1 MSPAFRR
8 LWAAGFVSELGDWV
22 LRVALPVY
30 VYGLTGSAA
39 ATATT
44 FVVGLLPSLALAPVA
59 GVLADR
65 WDRRRTMI
73 AVSLA
78 QAAVLAPLLAVDGP
92 EQLWILNA
100 VTAAQAA
107 LAALFEPAR
116 HALVP
121 ALVAPERLPA
131 ANGMIG
137 LGENLARLAGAA
149 LGGILLAAGGL
160 PAVLLVDA
168 ASFLLAALLL
178 ARPLGAA
185 AGSARGA
192 AAPVLRSWL
201 EGLREIRD
209 GAALRPLAHVVALM
223 SLSQGI
229 FVVLFVV
236 FVTDRLGG
244 GEAEVGVL
252 RAVQAVGGLLG
263 GALAGALARRLGAGR
278 QLALALPAFGA
289 VAALAWNG
297 PLVTTALPYYLVVFA
312 LAGAPGVLCTAAMFS
327 IIGQDAPAAA
337 RGRVLSSFATLVDGA
352 TAVGMVLAGALVARV
367 GLGAMLDVQAALYVL
382 AGLLWLRR
390 SAEER
395 PQHERDRAEQHEPG
409 DDRQPVLVGEQRRAA
424 GRHGPASAAFA
435 TRAQS

>member
-1 MSPAFRR
+1 VSPAFRR

-39 ATATT
+39 ATAAT
-44 FVVGLLPSLALAPVA
+44 FVIGLLPSLALSPVA

-65 WDRRRTMI
+65 LDRRRVMV

-121 ALVAPERLPA
+121 ALVEPERLPA
-131 ANGMIG
+131 ANGLIG

-160 PAVLLVDA
+160 PAVLLADA
-168 ASFLLAALLL
+168 VSFALAALLL

-185 AGSARGA
+185 AVAARGA

-201 EGLREIRD
+201 EGLRAIRD
-209 GAALRPLAHVVALM
+209 RPALRSLSGVVALM
-223 SLSQGI
+223 ALSQGI

-263 GALAGALARRLGAGR
+263 GVLAGALARRLGAAR

-297 PLVTTALPYYLVVFA
+297 PLLTTALGYYLVVFA
-312 LAGAPGVLCTAAMFS
+312 LAGAPGVLATAAMFS
-327 IIGQDAPAAA
+327 IIGAGAEAGA
-337 RGRVLSSFATLVDGA
+337 RGRVLSSFAALTDGA
-352 TAVGMVLAGALVARV
+352 TALGMILAGALVAPL
-367 GLGAMLDVQAALYVL
+367 GLGAMLDVQAGLYVA
-382 AGLLWLRR
+382 AGLLWVR
-390 SAEER
+390 SLSRTR
-395 PQHERDRAEQHEPG
+395 PTARARPT
-409 DDRQPVLVGEQRRAA
+409 RAA
-424 GRHGPASAAFA
+424 PA
-435 TRAQS
+435 R

>member
-1 MSPAFRR
+1 M
-8 LWAAGFVSELGDWV
+8 
-22 LRVALPVY
+22 
-30 VYGLTGSAA
+30 
-39 ATATT
+39 
-44 FVVGLLPSLALAPVA
+44 
-59 GVLADR
+59 
-65 WDRRRTMI
+65 
-73 AVSLA
+73 
-78 QAAVLAPLLAVDGP
+78 LAPLLAVDGP

-185 AGSARGA
+185 AVGARGA
-192 AAPVLRSWL
+192 AAPLLRSWL

-209 GAALRPLAHVVALM
+209 GAALRPLALVVALM
-223 SLSQGI
+223 ALSQGI

-236 FVTDRLGG
+236 FVTDGW
-244 GEAEVGVL
+244 A
-252 RAVQAVGGLLG
+252 A
-263 GALAGALARRLGAGR
+263 ARRRSACCARCRRSAGCSAGR
-278 QLALALPAFGA
+278 WPARWRAGSARGRRLALALPAFGA

-312 LAGAPGVLCTAAMFS
+312 LAGAPEDV
-327 IIGQDAPAAA
+327 A
-337 RGRVLSSFATLVDGA
+337 RPRCSRSSARTLRRPR
-352 TAVGMVLAGALVARV
+352 AGAC
-367 GLGAMLDVQAALYVL
+367 
-382 AGLLWLRR
+382 
-390 SAEER
+390 
-395 PQHERDRAEQHEPG
+395 
-409 DDRQPVLVGEQRRAA
+409 
-424 GRHGPASAAFA
+424 
-435 TRAQS
+435 

>member
-39 ATATT
+39 ATAAT
-44 FVVGLLPSLALAPVA
+44 FVIGLLPSLALAPVA

-65 WDRRRTMI
+65 LDRRHVMV

-121 ALVAPERLPA
+121 ALVEPERLPA
-131 ANGMIG
+131 ANGLIG

-160 PAVLLVDA
+160 PAVLLADA
-168 ASFLLAALLL
+168 VSFALAALLL

-185 AGSARGA
+185 AAAARGA

-201 EGLREIRD
+201 EGLRAIRD
-209 GAALRPLAHVVALM
+209 RPALRSLSGVVALM
-223 SLSQGI
+223 ALSQGI

-252 RAVQAVGGLLG
+252 RGVQAVGGLLG
-263 GALAGALARRLGAGR
+263 GVLAGALARRLGAAR

-297 PLVTTALPYYLVVFA
+297 PLLTTAFAYYLAVFA
-312 LAGAPGVLCTAAMFS
+312 LAGVPGVLATAAMFS
-327 IIGQDAPAAA
+327 IIGRDAEAGA
-337 RGRVLSSFATLVDGA
+337 RGRVLSSFAALTDGA
-352 TAVGMVLAGALVARV
+352 TALGMILAGALVAPL
-367 GLGAMLDVQAALYVL
+367 GLAALLDLQAGLYVM
-382 AGLLWLRR
+382 AGLLWLRSLR
-390 SAEER
+390 LSRTR
-395 PQHERDRAEQHEPG
+395 PTAPARPT
-409 DDRQPVLVGEQRRAA
+409 RAA
-424 GRHGPASAAFA
+424 PA
-435 TRAQS
+435 R

>member
-1 MSPAFRR
+1 VSPAFRR

-39 ATATT
+39 ATAAT
-44 FVVGLLPSLALAPVA
+44 FVIGLLPSLALSPVA

-65 WDRRRTMI
+65 LDRRRVMV

-121 ALVAPERLPA
+121 ALVDPERLPA
-131 ANGMIG
+131 ANGLIG

-160 PAVLLVDA
+160 PAVLVADA
-168 ASFLLAALLL
+168 VSFALAALLL

-185 AGSARGA
+185 AVAARGA

-201 EGLREIRD
+201 DGLRAIRD
-209 GAALRPLAHVVALM
+209 RPALRSLSGVVALM
-223 SLSQGI
+223 ALSQGI

-263 GALAGALARRLGAGR
+263 GGARRRPRAPARGGAPARARAARLRRRRRAGVERPAADHRLRLLPRRVRTRGRAGR
-278 QLALALPAFGA
+278 ARHRGD
-289 VAALAWNG
+289 
-297 PLVTTALPYYLVVFA
+297 
-312 LAGAPGVLCTAAMFS
+312 VL
-327 IIGQDAPAAA
+327 DHRRRR
-337 RGRVLSSFATLVDGA
+337 RGR
-352 TAVGMVLAGALVARV
+352 
-367 GLGAMLDVQAALYVL
+367 
-382 AGLLWLRR
+382 
-390 SAEER
+390 
-395 PQHERDRAEQHEPG
+395 RA
-409 DDRQPVLVGEQRRAA
+409 RAA
-424 GRHGPASAAFA
+424 C
-435 TRAQS
+435 